1 LVRQNKTAKNMKKED
16 FIRFITLS
24 VLVIAAYIP
33 SFIWM
38 VERWTVQD
46 TYYSHGF
53 LVPFICLFIIWTK
66 RESFEKL
73 AVHPAPK
80 TGWSIF
86 GAAIFIHLVSTLLRV
101 SFTSGFSLI
110 PVIVGLILVFL
121 GKDFLKLL
129 WFPIAFIAFMIP
141 LPMVATA
148 NMSFRLKLLA
158 AQIATLIV
166 NGLGVEAVRDGSII
180 KTAHA
185 SVTVEDPC
193 SGIRSLIAL
202 IALGALMAYF
212 SHISRPRKAVLF
224 ASSVPIAVSTNIVRI
239 TALTLASEIYGS
251 QFAMGWF
258 HDTMGV
264 LVFVL
269 AFLMLS
275 VVGKL
280 LE

>member
-1 LVRQNKTAKNMKKED
+1 MKREELIKL
-16 FIRFITLS
+16 IVLA

-38 VERWTVQD
+38 VERWTAHD

-53 LVPFICLFIIWTK
+53 LVPFICLFIVWTK
-66 RESFEKL
+66 RESFGKL
-73 AVHPAPK
+73 KIQPAPK
-80 TGWSIF
+80 TGWAIF
-86 GAAIFIHLVSTLLRV
+86 GASILTHLASTFLRV
-101 SFTSGFSLI
+101 NFVSGFSLI
-110 PVIVGLILVFL
+110 PVIAGLTLVFL
-121 GKDFLKLL
+121 GKDILKLL

-141 LPMVATA
+141 LPMVTTA
-148 NMSFRLKLLA
+148 NMSFRLKLFA
-158 AQIATLIV
+158 AQIATFIV
-166 NGLGVEAVRDGSII
+166 NHMGIRAVRDGSII
-180 KTAHA
+180 RTEHA
-185 SVTVEDPC
+185 MLTVEDPC

-212 SHISRPRKAVLF
+212 SNISRPRKVILF

-239 TALTLASEIYGS
+239 VALTLASEIYGS
-251 QFAMGWF
+251 TFAMGWF
-258 HDTMGV
+258 HDTMGI
-264 LVFVL
+264 LVFVM